1 MWFQLRIPMFCCTT
15 MIAWAIAIVACANPI
30 YGDDR
35 NNRLVELGVRI
46 VWGGNEPNSFEGE
59 ILHEDGL
66 LNVTRELS
74 LDQTGTI
81 RKTQQPNR
89 IQVVDPQSR
98 FGGCDC
104 TLKGKLDSKLTV
116 RFKPEL
122 SREVP
127 LSDPTTLIEAEFT
140 LEQLVTGPQELPL
153 GPKTKVFIDRLPG
166 DSLRVSST
174 RASWVFRPGESL
186 PIQVTPN
193 LTKIKNQTLS
203 LEWELVEVGDSTP
216 KDRGS
221 LPVTLDELGSSG
233 AVSLGQL
240 IAPAQPGVYELQIQ
254 LRPRRSLSQVFPSK
268 LVERRVQ
275 LIVASP
281 EPLSANMIGS
291 RGGRSQATISWSESS
306 IGKETLPGKS
316 NPIANR
322 PWGRV
327 ANNLRKLTLSKEG
340 NDSRSVALEPRESL
354 LLPINELSEL
364 TQYQFSFSTES
375 SLDGIE
381 VQISELTETN
391 QEYRTRTLTLSKIQP
406 TIGQLLTHSDSSTRK
421 NYFFRFTSSG
431 KRALI
436 RITSLRA
443 HGVITLSDF
452 QIHPNPEIS
461 ASSMAD
467 GRNEQ
472 AGAPRVIEYMTLDD
486 WKLILAK
493 GRSLRGKSRYD
504 SWESVTQVLDD
515 WLQLCKDRGVNSVA
529 IPVFTSGAASYPSDR
544 VLTNPLLD
552 TGCFDSDGRD
562 AMSKDLVHWMYIQCE
577 KHQLRF
583 IPVFEWNFSLR
594 SFKNLQIK
602 DDMWGEAT
610 GEVIGSPARW
620 NPYHSEIQVEIK
632 SILKEFERRY
642 SKLSGYR
649 GYAFH
654 IGKESHLSLADSIEQ
669 ISDPIVQ
676 KLLAD
681 QSGRV
686 PNNSD
691 ERRLALSQLSGNA
704 IHLKHQ
710 QSMLKVF
717 SEWECDL
724 NYIFTDANQSVLD
737 LSQAGPAMI
746 YVHTPGP
753 NLASWIARRWW
764 LEGFRPIAFTTNV
777 MDSRLVS
784 DTILPTNAGWLT
796 TATPIESQSLQ
807 RRIDRIKGWR
817 SEDSTKT
824 AILNANPWETTIILQ
839 WSVMPQ
845 NLRVI
850 HSECIVADVDKSP
863 TARLLTI
870 PANSLIVLEWDN
882 PNASP
887 YAWGT
892 DESRSLLA
900 YQSALQQ
907 VEAALNFAS
916 VPIMRNDLVENSDFD
931 LVGDQSRGDK
941 IVGWGY
947 SLNPSA
953 PVSLKSDSPHSG
965 ESHLRIACDKVGASA
980 WLQSSPFG
988 LQSNRLQVALQYRVQ
1003 PGSVMNLQ
1011 WSLFLWNEN
1020 SSRFDQVSRR
1030 SASMDFSKR
1039 ADTWAKWTEDFSEDL
1054 VSLGI
1059 NSHNTFR
1066 LQLDVQGDCAIDLD
1080 SVTIATDYLLER
1092 ERIEFRNTLFLAR
1105 RSLTEGSSEAAY
1117 RLLDSS
1123 TVRTLLL
1130 WMKDAEVSGDVLPVS
1145 ASNPKQG
1152 MPISAKTEKNRPPE
1166 PEKRAADRRWK
1177 LWNR

>member
-1 MWFQLRIPMFCCTT
+1 MFCCTT
-15 MIAWAIAIVACANPI
+15 MIAWAIAIVACANPN

-35 NNRLVELGVRI
+35 NNRLVELGIRV
-46 VWGGNEPNSFEGE
+46 VWGGSEPSSFEGE
-59 ILHEDGL
+59 ILHEDSL
-66 LNVTRELS
+66 LKVTHELS
-74 LDQTGTI
+74 LDHTGTI
-81 RKTQQPNR
+81 RQTQQPNR
-89 IQVVDPQSR
+89 ILVLDPQTR
-98 FGGCDC
+98 FGGCDFV
-104 TLKGKLDSKLTV
+104 LKGKFDSKLTV
-116 RFKPEL
+116 RFKPEV
-122 SREVP
+122 SGEVP
-127 LSDPTTLIEAEFT
+127 QADPSALLEADFT
-140 LEQLVTGPQELPL
+140 LEQLIAGPQELPL
-153 GPKTKVFIDRLPG
+153 GPKTKVVIDRLPG
-166 DSLRVSST
+166 DSLRISST
-174 RASWVFRPGESL
+174 RASWVYRPGESI
-186 PIQVTPN
+186 PVQVTPN
-193 LTKIKNQTLS
+193 LTRIKNQTLT
-203 LEWELVEVGDSTP
+203 LEWELAKVGDATP

-221 LPVTLDELGSSG
+221 LTITLDEFGSSG
-233 AVSLGQL
+233 TVSLGS
-240 IAPAQPGVYELQIQ
+240 IAAPAQPGVYELQVQ
-254 LRPRRSLSQVFPSK
+254 LRPRRSISQVFSSK

-281 EPLSANMIGS
+281 EPTPSSIVGS
-291 RGGRSQATISWSESS
+291 HGGRSQAIINWSESS

-316 NPIANR
+316 NPTANR

-327 ANNLRKLTLSKEG
+327 ANNLRKLTLGKEG
-340 NDSRSVALEPRESL
+340 NDSRIVALEPRESL

-364 TQYQFSFSTES
+364 TQYQFIFSTES

-381 VQISELTETN
+381 VHISELSETN
-391 QEYRTRTLTLSKIQP
+391 QEYRTRPLTFSKIQP
-406 TIGQLLTHSDSSTRK
+406 TIGELLTQSDSNTRK
-421 NYFFRFTSSG
+421 NYSFRFTSSG
-431 KRALI
+431 TRALV

-443 HGVITLSDF
+443 HGIITLSDIR
-452 QIHPNPEIS
+452 IHSSPEVS
-461 ASSMAD
+461 ADSTTNGQHVQS
-467 GRNEQ
+467 
-472 AGAPRVIEYMTLDD
+472 GAPRLIEFMTLND
-486 WKLILAK
+486 WKLILSK
-493 GRSLRGKSRYD
+493 GRSLYGKSRYD
-504 SWESVTQVLDD
+504 SWDSVTQVLDD

-529 IPVFTSGAASYPSDR
+529 IPVFTSGSALFPTDR
-544 VLTNPLLD
+544 VLTNPMLD
-552 TGCFDSDGRD
+552 TGRFDVDGRD
-562 AMSKDLVHWMYIQCE
+562 ATSKDLVHWIYIQCE
-577 KHQLRF
+577 KYQLQF
-583 IPVFEWNFSLR
+583 IPVFEWNFSLHC
-594 SFKNLQIK
+594 FKNLPIK
-602 DDMWGEAT
+602 DDMWGGVSGEAS
-610 GEVIGSPARW
+610 GSLSRW
-620 NPYHSEIQVEIK
+620 NPYHSEVQVEIK
-632 SILKEFERRY
+632 SVLKEFERRY
-642 SKLSGYR
+642 SKLNGYR

-654 IGKESHLSLADSIEQ
+654 IGKESNLSLADSIEQ
-669 ISDPIVQ
+669 ISDPAVQ
-676 KLLAD
+676 KLLTD

-686 PNNSD
+686 PNNGE

-710 QSMLKVF
+710 QSLLKMF

-724 NYIFTDANQSVLD
+724 NYIFTDTNQAVLD
-737 LSQAGPAMI
+737 LSQTGPAMI

-764 LEGFRPIAFTTNV
+764 LEGFRPIAYTTNV
-777 MDSRLVS
+777 MDSRIAS
-784 DTILPTNAGWLT
+784 DTILPADAGWLT
-796 TATPIESQSLQ
+796 TATTIESQSLQ
-807 RRIDRIKGWR
+807 RRIDRIKGWG
-817 SEDSTKT
+817 SEDSTRA
-824 AILNANPWETTIILQ
+824 AILNANPWETTIVLQ

-850 HSECIVADVDKSP
+850 HSECRVADVAQSP
-863 TARLLTI
+863 TARLLSI
-870 PANSLIVLEWDN
+870 PANKLVVLEWDN

-892 DESRSLLA
+892 DESQSLQA

-916 VPIMRNDLVENSDFD
+916 VPNVRKEMVNNSDFD
-931 LVGDQSRGDK
+931 LDLDQSKGDT
-941 IVGWGY
+941 IAGWGY

-965 ESHLRIACDKVGASA
+965 RNHLRIACDKVGASA

-1020 SSRFDQVSRR
+1020 SSRFEQVSRR

-1039 ADTWAKWTEDFSEDL
+1039 SETWAKWTEDFSEDL

-1066 LQLDVQGDCAIDLD
+1066 LQLDVEGDCTIDLD
-1080 SVTIATDYLLER
+1080 SVTLATDYLLER

-1130 WMKDAEVSGDVLPVS
+1130 WMKDAEVFGDASPVS
-1145 ASNPKQG
+1145 AANPRKG
-1152 MPISAKTEKNRPPE
+1152 MPISAKSENNKPPE
-1166 PEKRAADRRWK
+1166 SEKRAADRRWR